1 MSDDLFSS
9 LKNKR
14 ILLVAGHYGSGKTEF
29 AVNLALSAAENGHF
43 GFARTAVIDLDLINP
58 YFRSREREHLLSDSG
73 IQVYG
78 NFYRGEV
85 TAEIPALSAA
95 VRAPLE
101 DPDCFVVVDLGGN
114 NAGVRVSRPFFK
126 YFDVPECLFLA
137 VVNANRPETA
147 TLSGARA
154 HLAALEAEMGMALHG
169 LVNNCH
175 LICETTAETV
185 LKGHAFCLDLS
196 RETGLPLLFDCY
208 PAPLVDPKALTAAEM
223 HLFPLGMHM
232 RQSWLDK

>member
-1 MSDDLFSS
+1 MPDNLFSS

-14 ILLVAGHYGSGKTEF
+14 IILVAGHYGSGKTEF
-29 AVNLALSAAENGHF
+29 SVNLALSAAENGHF
-43 GFARTAVIDLDLINP
+43 GFARTALIDLDIINP
-58 YFRSREREHLLSDSG
+58 YFRSREREQLLADAG

-78 NFYRGEV
+78 NFYKGEV

-114 NAGVRVSRPFFK
+114 NAGVRVSRPFLK
-126 YFDVPECLFLA
+126 YFKNPECLFLA

-147 TLSGARA
+147 GLSGALE

-175 LICETTAETV
+175 LIRETTAETV
-185 LKGHAFCLDLS
+185 LKGHDFCLRLS
-196 RETGLPLLFDCY
+196 RETGIPLLFDCY
-208 PAPLVDPKALTAAEM
+208 PAPLCKPEAFTAPDM
-223 HLFPLGMHM
+223 RLLPLGMHM